1 MQIFYTVSDSLV
13 NTLSNVNSVVDTNVF
28 GDTFTIALSI
38 ITSLCL
44 STGCGLRV
52 FTPFFI
58 LSLITYFFPEAI
70 HLSEDVAFMS
80 SLPAVI
86 LLGIAACL
94 EVLAFYI
101 PWLDNV
107 LGAITIPIAGV
118 SGVALGA
125 MVLADLPPAVQWG
138 LAILGGGGATGI
150 QLTTESIRAVS
161 TAVTAGFGNFI
172 VATIEN
178 VAALIL
184 SILAII
190 SPIIALFF
198 LAIFLLLI
206 FTIGKKFIEK
216 RKKKKQLAS

>member
-1 MQIFYTVSDSLV
+1 MKIFFKVSDSLA
-13 NTLSNVNSVVDTNVF
+13 SNVNSIVDTNIF

-70 HLSEDVAFMS
+70 PLSEDVAFIS
-80 SLPAVI
+80 SLPSVI
-86 LLGIAACL
+86 LLGIAALL

-107 LGAITIPIAGV
+107 LGVITIPIAGL

-125 MVLADLPPAVQWG
+125 IVLADLPPAVQWG
-138 LAILGGGGATGI
+138 LAILGGGGATGL
-150 QLTTESIRAVS
+150 QLTTESIRAAS

-178 VAALIL
+178 VVALIL
-184 SILAII
+184 SILAILA
-190 SPIIALFF
+190 PIIALLF

-206 FTIGKKFIEK
+206 FTIGKKFIKK
-216 RKKKKQLAS
+216 RMKKKQISS

>member
-1 MQIFYTVSDSLV
+1 MQIFFTVSDSLV
-13 NTLSNVNSVVDTNVF
+13 NTLSNVNSIVDTNVF
-28 GDTFTIALSI
+28 GDTFTIALAI

-80 SLPAVI
+80 SLPTVI

-125 MVLADLPPAVQWG
+125 IVLADLHPAVQWG

-178 VAALIL
+178 VTVLIL

-198 LAIFLLLI
+198 LAIFLLLL

-216 RKKKKQLAS
+216 RKNKKQLSS

>member
-1 MQIFYTVSDSLV
+1 MQIFFTVSNSLA
-13 NTLSNVNSVVDTNVF
+13 NTLSNVNSVVETNVF

-86 LLGIAACL
+86 LSGIASCL
-94 EVLAFYI
+94 EVIAFYI

-125 MVLADLPPAVQWG
+125 MVLADLHPAVQWG

-178 VAALIL
+178 VAVLIL

-190 SPIIALFF
+190 APIIALFF

-216 RKKKKQLAS
+216 RKKKKQLSS

>member
-1 MQIFYTVSDSLV
+1 MQIFFTVSNSLA
-13 NTLSNVNSVVDTNVF
+13 NTLSNVNSVVETNVF

-80 SLPAVI
+80 SLPTVI

-107 LGAITIPIAGV
+107 LGAIAIPIAGV

-125 MVLADLPPAVQWG
+125 IVLADLHPAVQWG

-178 VAALIL
+178 VAVLIL

-198 LAIFLLLI
+198 LAIFLLLL

-216 RKKKKQLAS
+216 RKKKKQLTS